1 MTTPYSTTKYRE
13 EPIPLL
19 LILVGACGGGALG
32 RYTLCCKAVNGVMIE
47 VR

>member
-13 EPIPLL
+13 EAIPLL

-32 RYTLCCKAVNGVMIE
+32 RYTLCCKAVNGVMKG
-47 VR
+47 VK